1 MREAHGTRTQPTR
14 SVQVELGGVV
24 ATRTARL
31 EEVKVLAI
39 AEETERTRALW
50 GVIGGFGDADY
61 GGVEFDGGA
70 VAGDGVCPPGGL
82 ELGGGGGRLGG
93 DEATRGE
100 GVETYPASMGP
111 VHTVDDSIGVF
122 ERSGRE
128 RSGRCL
134 GGSCCVHGEEQ
145 NNV

>member
-1 MREAHGTRTQPTR
+1 MTALPLEFGDLGADLGVQTRGPVLRGGEVMREAHGARTRPTR
-14 SVQVELGGVV
+14 GVQVELGGVI

-50 GVIGGFGDADY
+50 GVIGGFGDADD

-82 ELGGGGGRLGG
+82 ELGGGGGRLW
-93 DEATRGE
+93 
-100 GVETYPASMGP
+100 
-111 VHTVDDSIGVF
+111 
-122 ERSGRE
+122 GR
-128 RSGRCL
+128 
-134 GGSCCVHGEEQ
+134 
-145 NNV
+145 